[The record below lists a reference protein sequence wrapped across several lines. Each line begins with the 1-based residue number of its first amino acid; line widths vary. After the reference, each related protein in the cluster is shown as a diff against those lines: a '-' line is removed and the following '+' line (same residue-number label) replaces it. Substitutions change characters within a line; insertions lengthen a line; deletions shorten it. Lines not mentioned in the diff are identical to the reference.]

1 MGVMWGLHGPACH
14 DGLSL
19 EYGKRWTTRPT
30 RPQLIRSYC
39 KAVDGHVATREDFD
53 TEEAYKDVLKKY
65 GPWFMR
71 TPVGRAPSFTAKA
84 LPNCQKDPDFKK
96 HRKFWSYY
104 DRDGSS
110 MKIPDNV
117 WHDQN
122 PTNMCADMRR
132 TTAVM
137 HKDGYVDVPPFL
149 RRPVICVSG

>member
-1 MGVMWGLHGPACH
+1 MPLFAKHRGPSH
-14 DGLSL
+14 IFHTN
-19 EYGKRWTTRPT
+19 RVP
-30 RPQLIRSYC
+30 